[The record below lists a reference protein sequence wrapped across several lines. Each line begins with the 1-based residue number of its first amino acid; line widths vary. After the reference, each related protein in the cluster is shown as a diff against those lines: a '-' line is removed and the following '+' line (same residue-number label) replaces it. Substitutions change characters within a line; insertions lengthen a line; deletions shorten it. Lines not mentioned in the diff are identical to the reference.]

1 MKKILYIL
9 IATFAFSA
17 TNAQTSFNWL
27 PNDSI
32 VQDIDD
38 NDYAALI
45 IEQVNTTSS
54 SVTLGIEIVHNSIPL
69 SWDGMVCIFGTCFGQ
84 IPPVGF
90 TGVMNPISGI
100 TNGYVR
106 LTANPMG
113 GTASAML
120 RVYVYDMNSPNDGD
134 TCTWIVQPVSMQ
146 TSLQEEDGNK
156 LSIYPNPSSDKI
168 TISSLQLFNKIIVSD
183 IQGKQVLNSVFENT
197 TATLINVSA
206 LNNGVYFIKTYTDG
220 MFMETQ
226 KFTISE

>member
-9 IATFAFSA
+9 IATFAFST
-17 TNAQTSFNWL
+17 TNAQTSFDWL
-27 PNDSI
+27 PNDTI
-32 VQDIDD
+32 VQNIDD

-54 SVTLGIEIVHNSIPL
+54 SVTLGVEIVHNSIPL
-69 SWDGMVCIFGTCFGQ
+69 SWDGMVCIFGSCFGQ

-106 LTANPMG
+106 LTVNPMG
-113 GTASAML
+113 DTASAML
-120 RVYVYDMNSPNDGD
+120 RVYVYDMNNPNDGD

-146 TSLQEEDGNK
+146 TSLQEVGENT
-156 LSIYPNPSSDKI
+156 LSIYPNPSSDNI
-168 TISSLQLFNKIIVSD
+168 TISSLQLFNKIIIFD
-183 IQGKQVLNSVFENT
+183 IQAKQVMNTMFSNT
-197 TATLINVSA
+197 TETSVNVSA
-206 LNNGVYFIKTYTDG
+206 LESGVYFVKTFANG
-220 MFMETQ
+220 IFIETQ